1 MGKARLLTQT
11 SREKLG
17 YLDGIN
23 LFFGALLGANLGTL
37 GTMPLGDYIMLI
49 AVLAGLVMAIRAV
62 SLSDRRLYSI
72 GMLAFCLAIMALFLF
87 VPALQPEGLS
97 GSDLDRLTA
106 TLLIWVATAVL
117 VEFYPTRDAPAP
129 EDQA

>member
-1 MGKARLLTQT
+1 MTQT

-37 GTMPLGDYIMLI
+37 GTIPLGDYIVLI
-49 AVLAGLVMAIRAV
+49 GVLAGLVMAIRAV
-62 SLSDRRLYSI
+62 SLSERRVYSLV
-72 GMLAFCLAIMALFLF
+72 MLALCIAVMACFLF
-87 VPALQPEGLS
+87 VPPMQPEGL
-97 GSDLDRLTA
+97 GQADLNRLGA
-106 TLLIWVATAVL
+106 TLFVWVAVATA
-117 VEFYPTRDAPAP
+117 VEFYPTRDAAQP